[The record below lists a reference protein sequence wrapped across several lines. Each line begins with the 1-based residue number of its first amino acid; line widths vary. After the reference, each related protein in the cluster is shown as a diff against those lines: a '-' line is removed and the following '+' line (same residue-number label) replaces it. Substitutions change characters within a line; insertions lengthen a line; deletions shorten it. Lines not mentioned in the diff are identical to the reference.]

1 MEDPDSIQS
10 VTSMSDT
17 AHLLPGT
24 EISRPMERPQRP
36 AIRRVRNSSI
46 RLSHTEPTSLIVR
59 NRTTTEQSNIQA
71 EKQEEEYQGNCCTD
85 PRSRCHRLVA
95 LILMCLLG
103 FGSYFCMDNPAAL
116 QQETKDAMDISTYQ
130 FSLLYAW
137 YSWPN
142 VILPLVGGYLMD
154 SVFGIRLGTNIFAF
168 IICIGQ
174 VAFALGGV
182 IDSFV
187 LMQLGRF
194 IFGIGGESLAVAQN
208 TYAVSWFKGK
218 ELNMVFGFQ
227 LSIARVGSSV
237 NFQVLSPL
245 YNFISD
251 TFDAAGH
258 TALGWTL
265 MISGSTCIMSFV
277 CSVILGW
284 MDKRADRILKKSTA
298 ETGEVVRLKDVI
310 GFPLSFWL
318 LSVICLAYYVAIFP
332 FVSLGVPF
340 FQKKFEFTQKNANFI
355 ASLPY
360 LISAP
365 ASPVLGILIDKTGRN
380 VLYVTVAIVIT
391 LICHVVLA
399 FTFINPYFAII
410 IMGLSYS
417 LLASALWPIAAL
429 IIPEYQLG
437 TAYGMMQAIQNLGLA
452 LCNMLT
458 GLIVDQEGYIWLELF
473 FVFWL
478 AIALVCT
485 IVVWLMDIS
494 GDGYLNMGIQQRED
508 FDAEKKR
515 KEEEEEEARRLAA
528 NPIRPKTGHQIR
540 NRYLRRVGAILP
552 ANLGHSRVVTDHHGI
567 AQSPAS
573 PYTAGQYWPR

>member
-1 MEDPDSIQS
+1 VSQVCQI
-10 VTSMSDT
+10 T

-24 EISRPMERPQRP
+24 EISRQMERPQRP

-284 MDKRADRILKKSTA
+284 MDKRADRILKKSAA

-365 ASPVLGILIDKTGRN
+365 ASPVLGILVDKTGRN
-380 VLYVTVAIVIT
+380 VLYVTVAIAIT
-391 LICHVVLA
+391 LVCHVVLT
-399 FTFINPYFAII
+399 FTFINPYFAIVV
-410 IMGLSYS
+410 MGMSYS

-485 IVVWLMDIS
+485 IVVWLIDIS

-528 NPIRPKTGHQIR
+528 NPIRPRTGHQIR